1 MTTAFFRNFAK
12 LDGFAIFRDKITKPI
27 ETENA
32 PSSKVRPN
40 LEDWH
45 IPTWLFPVYHNIT
58 YLTML
63 SLYDLIVTLFM

>member
-12 LDGFAIFRDKITKPI
+12 LDGFAIFRDKITKTI

-32 PSSKVRPN
+32 PSSKVRSN

-45 IPTWLFPVYHNIT
+45 ISHLTVSSVSQYYLFNYVIF
-58 YLTML
+58 
-63 SLYDLIVTLFM
+63 V